1 MLSEFKQF
9 LLKAN
14 VLALALA
21 FILGVALAAVVNSLV
36 KDILLP
42 PVGLLFGGVD
52 FNSLFIDL
60 SGKHP
65 ASLKAAQDA
74 GLATINYGVFINTVI
89 TFIIVAF
96 VVFLIARS
104 MIPVSSLDRFPS
116 SQSRAVVRAPMFFA
130 KSAGATRNTSIPCTS
145 RRSFISLTGSSA
157 VARPATARRRLGV
170 Q

>member
-1 MLSEFKQF
+1 MLSEFNAW

-36 KDILLP
+36 KDIIMP
-42 PVGLLFGGVD
+42 PVGLLLGGVD
-52 FNSLFIDL
+52 FNNLFIDL

-74 GLATINYGVFINTVI
+74 GLATLNYGVFINTVI

-96 VVFLIARS
+96 VVFVIARTFVK
-104 MIPVSSLDRFPS
+104 PVPTKACPRCGLDD
-116 SQSRAVVRAPMFFA
+116 VPMA
-130 KSAGATRNTSIPCTS
+130 ATRCPHCTS
-145 RRSFISLTGSSA
+145 DIPRA
-157 VARPATARRRLGV
+157 A
-170 Q
+170 

>member
-1 MLSEFKQF
+1 MASEFKEW

-21 FILGVALAAVVNSLV
+21 FIIGVALAAVVNSLV
-36 KDILLP
+36 KDIIMP
-42 PVGLLFGGVD
+42 PVGMLFGGVD
-52 FNSLFIDL
+52 FNNLFIDL

-74 GLATINYGVFINTVI
+74 GLATLNYGVFINTII

-104 MIPVSSLDRFPS
+104 FVPAVPTKTCPRCLAEDLPV
-116 SQSRAVVRAPMFFA
+116 
-130 KSAGATRNTSIPCTS
+130 GATRCPHCTS
-145 RRSFISLTGSSA
+145 DI
-157 VARPATARRRLGV
+157 ATARA
-170 Q
+170 

>member
-1 MLSEFKQF
+1 MMSEFKQF

-36 KDILLP
+36 KDIILP

-52 FNSLFIDL
+52 FNNLFI
-60 SGKHP
+60 
-65 ASLKAAQDA
+65 AQDA
-74 GLATINYGVFINTVI
+74 GLPTINYGVFINTVI

-104 MIPVSSLDRFPS
+104 FVKPVPTKVCPRCLSDDV
-116 SQSRAVVRAPMFFA
+116 AV
-130 KSAGATRNTSIPCTS
+130 GATRCPHCTS
-145 RRSFISLTGSSA
+145 DLQVSAAEGPLAAPIRR
-157 VARPATARRRLGV
+157 
-170 Q
+170 

>member
-1 MLSEFKQF
+1 MLSEFKAF

-52 FNSLFIDL
+52 FNNLFIDL

-74 GLATINYGVFINTVI
+74 GLATINYGVFINTII

-104 MIPVSSLDRFPS
+104 FVPKVPTKACPRCLAEDLPL
-116 SQSRAVVRAPMFFA
+116 
-130 KSAGATRNTSIPCTS
+130 GATRCPHCTS
-145 RRSFISLTGSSA
+145 E
-157 VARPATARRRLGV
+157 VATARA
-170 Q
+170 

>member
-36 KDILLP
+36 TDILLP

-52 FNSLFIDL
+52 FNNLFIDL

-74 GLATINYGVFINTVI
+74 GLATINYGVFINTII

-96 VVFLIARS
+96 VVFLIAK
-104 MIPVSSLDRFPS
+104 RFVPS
-116 SQSRAVVRAPMFFA
+116 VPTKACPRCLADDLAM
-130 KSAGATRNTSIPCTS
+130 GATRCPHCTS
-145 RRSFISLTGSSA
+145 D
-157 VARPATARRRLGV
+157 VAAARA
-170 Q
+170 

>member
-1 MLSEFKQF
+1 MGSEFKDF

-21 FILGVALAAVVNSLV
+21 FIIGVALAAVVNSLV
-36 KDILLP
+36 KDIIMP
-42 PVGLLFGGVD
+42 PVGLLLGGVD
-52 FNSLFIDL
+52 FNNLFIDL

-96 VVFLIARS
+96 VVFLIARMLIKEPAAS
-104 MIPVSSLDRFPS
+104 TKDCPRCAMPIPLAATRC
-116 SQSRAVVRAPMFFA
+116 PMCTSELA
-130 KSAGATRNTSIPCTS
+130 SAGRA
-145 RRSFISLTGSSA
+145 
-157 VARPATARRRLGV
+157 
-170 Q
+170 

>member
-1 MLSEFKQF
+1 MLSEFNQF

-36 KDILLP
+36 KDIILP
-42 PVGLLFGGVD
+42 PVGLLLGGVD
-52 FNSLFIDL
+52 FNNLFIDL

-65 ASLKAAQDA
+65 ASVKAAQDA
-74 GLATINYGVFINTVI
+74 GLATINYGIFINTVI

-104 MIPVSSLDRFPS
+104 FVPKG
-116 SQSRAVVRAPMFFA
+116 APTKA
-130 KSAGATRNTSIPCTS
+130 CPRCLSDDLPLGATRCPHCTS
-145 RRSFISLTGSSA
+145 DIA
-157 VARPATARRRLGV
+157 VRA
-170 Q
+170 